1 MSLSEKWFMQRRE
14 RNNQRDINGLSI
26 EDASGDLA
34 RYHATSAGPIATET
48 AEWLYK
54 NWTTEKIF
62 QLPYNTRM
70 IFFEIVEKEF
80 LSKNTLD
87 LEED

>member
-14 RNNQRDINGLSI
+14 RNNQRDINGVSI
-26 EDASGDLA
+26 ASASGDLA

-62 QLPYNTRM
+62 QLPYRTRM

-80 LSKNTLD
+80 LSKNSLD
-87 LEED
+87 LEEN

>member
-62 QLPYNTRM
+62 QLPYRTRM

-80 LSKNTLD
+80 LSKNSLD
-87 LEED
+87 LEEN

>member
-62 QLPYNTRM
+62 QLPYHTRM

-80 LSKNTLD
+80 LSKNSLD

>member
-1 MSLSEKWFMQRRE
+1 MQRRE

-26 EDASGDLA
+26 EDATGELA

-62 QLPYNTRM
+62 QLPYRTRM

-80 LSKNTLD
+80 LSKNSLD
-87 LEED
+87 LEEN

>member
-1 MSLSEKWFMQRRE
+1 MSLSEKWFMQRRA

-34 RYHATSAGPIATET
+34 RYHATSASPIATET

-62 QLPYNTRM
+62 QLPYHARM
-70 IFFEIVEKEF
+70 TFFEIVEKEI
-80 LSKNTLD
+80 LSND
-87 LEED
+87 